1 MTTLTRRSTLLG
13 APLFGLLAAG
23 AATRPARAAEALQV
37 GSYPSNPPFEFK
49 DDAGHFQGFEIDLVN
64 AVAARLGRPVEITD
78 LGFQALFAATAS
90 HRVDLAI
97 SSITV
102 TPARLENQ
110 DFTQPYLDT
119 NLALIAGPS
128 SRLKGVADVKGATLG
143 AIASS
148 TGEAW
153 IKANKEKYGIADN
166 KSYDTAANMFLDT
179 ANGRVDG
186 SVNDLAGSLYA
197 FRTMK
202 GMRVVADISGT
213 NSIAMMLPKNS
224 PMTAPVNGALD
235 GLKKDGTVAKLYT
248 KWFGVEPPAE
258 SSTVKVEPLPRA

>member
-1 MTTLTRRSTLLG
+1 MRTVTRRALVSLVTVV
-13 APLFGLLAAG
+13 AAFP
-23 AATRPARAAEALQV
+23 TARAEGVLQV

-49 DDAGHFQGFEIDLVN
+49 NEAGQFQGFEIDLVN
-64 AVAARLGRPVEITD
+64 AIAAKLGMTVEITD

-90 HRVDLAI
+90 RRVDLAI

-102 TPARLENQ
+102 TPERLRNQ

-119 NLALIAGPS
+119 NLALIAGPA
-128 SRLKGVADVKGATLG
+128 SRLKSMADVKGATLG

-153 IKANKEKYGIADN
+153 IKAHGAEYGVADS
-166 KSYDTAANMFLDT
+166 KSYDTAANMLLDT

-197 FRTMK
+197 FKAMR
-202 GMRVVADISGT
+202 GMRVVDNIEGV
-213 NSIAMMLPKNS
+213 NSIAIMLPKG
-224 PMTAPVNGALD
+224 GALTEKVNAVV
-235 GLKKDGTVAKLYT
+235 GTLKRDGTLPALYA
-248 KWFGVEPPAE
+248 KWFGVPPPAG
-258 SSTVKVEPLPRA
+258 SSTVEVVPLPRATPG

>member
-1 MTTLTRRSTLLG
+1 MASFTRRSTLLG
-13 APLFGLLAAG
+13 ALAAG
-23 AATRPARAAEALQV
+23 AAPRLARAADPLQL

-64 AVAARLGRPVEITD
+64 AVAAKLGRPVEITD

-90 HRVDLAI
+90 HRVDLAV

-102 TPARLENQ
+102 TPARLQNQ

-119 NLALIAGPS
+119 NLAVIAGPA
-128 SRLKGVADVKGATLG
+128 SRVKALEDIKGATLG

-153 IKANKEKYGIADN
+153 IKENGAKYGVADS

-197 FRTMK
+197 FRSMK
-202 GMRVVADISGT
+202 GMRVVANISGT
-213 NSIAMMLPKNS
+213 NSIGIMLPKNS
-224 PMTAPVNGALD
+224 PMTASVNEVLD
-235 GLKKDGTVAKLYT
+235 RLKSDGTVARLYT
-248 KWFGVEPPAE
+248 KWFGVEPPAD
-258 SSTVKVEPLPRA
+258 SSTVKVLPLPRA

>member
-1 MTTLTRRSTLLG
+1 MAPFTRRFTLLG
-13 APLFGLLAAG
+13 ALAAS
-23 AATRPARAAEALQV
+23 AVPRLARAADALQV

-64 AVAARLGRPVEITD
+64 AIAATLGRPVEITD

-102 TPARLENQ
+102 TPARLQNQ

-119 NLALIAGPS
+119 NLALIAGPA
-128 SRLKGVADVKGATLG
+128 SRVKALEDIKGATLG

-153 IKANKEKYGIADN
+153 IKANGEKYGVADS

-202 GMRVVADISGT
+202 GMRVVANISGV
-213 NSIAMMLPKNS
+213 NSIGIMLPKNS
-224 PMTAPVNGALD
+224 PMTAPVNEAMD
-235 GLKKDGTVAKLYT
+235 GLKRDGTVAKLYA
-248 KWFGVEPPAE
+248 KWCGVEPPAD
-258 SSTVKVEPLPRA
+258 SSTVKVLPLPRA

>member
-1 MTTLTRRSTLLG
+1 MISTTRRSALLG
-13 APLFGLLAAG
+13 ALAA
-23 AATRPARAAEALQV
+23 AAPRLARAADPLQV

-64 AVAARLGRPVEITD
+64 AVAAKLGRPVEITD

-90 HRVDLAI
+90 RRVDLAI

-102 TPARLENQ
+102 TPARLQNQ
-110 DFTQPYLDT
+110 DFTQPYLDD
-119 NLALIAGPS
+119 NLALIAGPP
-128 SRLKGVADVKGATLG
+128 SRLKSLEDVKGATLG

-153 IKANKEKYGIADN
+153 IKANKDKYGIADN

-186 SVNDLAGSLYA
+186 SVNDLGGSLYA
-197 FRTMK
+197 FRSMQ
-202 GMRVVADISGT
+202 GMRVVTSIEGV
-213 NSIAMMLPKNS
+213 NSIGMMLPKNS
-224 PMTAPVNGALD
+224 PLTPAVNEAID
-235 GLKKDGTVAKLYT
+235 GLKADRTLSKLYV
-248 KWFGVEPPAE
+248 KWFGVEPPPD
-258 SSTVKVEPLPRA
+258 SSTVKVLPLPRAQG

>member
-1 MTTLTRRSTLLG
+1 MTPTTRRTTLFALI
-13 APLFGLLAAG
+13 AAAG
-23 AATRPARAAEALQV
+23 AAGRARAAEPLPV

-49 DDAGHFQGFEIDLVN
+49 DEAGHFQGFEIDLVN
-64 AVAARLGRPVEITD
+64 AIAAKLGRPVEITD

-90 HRVDLAI
+90 HRVDMAI

-102 TPARLENQ
+102 TPARLQNQ

-119 NLALIAGPS
+119 NLALIAGPA
-128 SRLKGVADVKGATLG
+128 SRVKTLDDIKGATLG

-148 TGEAW
+148 TGETW
-153 IKANKEKYGIADN
+153 IKENGAKYGIADS
-166 KSYDTAANMFLDT
+166 KSYDTASNMFLDT

-197 FRTMK
+197 FRSMK

-213 NSIAMMLPKNS
+213 NSIAIMLPKNS
-224 PMTAPVNGALD
+224 PLTAPANQVLD
-235 GLKKDGTVAKLYT
+235 GLKTDGTVAKLYT
-248 KWFGVEPPAE
+248 KWFGVEPPPE
-258 SSTVKVEPLPRA
+258 SSTVKVMPLPHA

>member
-1 MTTLTRRSTLLG
+1 MTSTTRRAVLS
-13 APLFGLLAAG
+13 LLAAAG
-23 AATRPARAAEALQV
+23 ATRAGSARAAEPLQL

-49 DDAGHFQGFEIDLVN
+49 DETGTFKGFEIDLVS
-64 AVAARLGRPVEITD
+64 AIAAKLGRPVEITD

-90 HRVDLAI
+90 HRVDLAV

-102 TPARLENQ
+102 TPARLQNQ

-119 NLALIAGPS
+119 NLALIAGPA
-128 SRLKGVADVKGATLG
+128 SRVRTLDDLKGATLG

-153 IKANKEKYGIADN
+153 IKANGAAHGIADS

-179 ANGRVDG
+179 SNGRVDA

-197 FRTMK
+197 FRTMR
-202 GMRVVADISGT
+202 GMRVVANISGV
-213 NSIAMMLPKNS
+213 NSIGIMLPKNS
-224 PMTAPVNGALD
+224 PLTVPMNTIMD
-235 GLKKDGTVAKLYT
+235 GLKTDGTVAKLYET
-248 KWFGVEPPAE
+248 WFGVAPPPD
-258 SSTVKVEPLPRA
+258 SSTVKVMPLPRA